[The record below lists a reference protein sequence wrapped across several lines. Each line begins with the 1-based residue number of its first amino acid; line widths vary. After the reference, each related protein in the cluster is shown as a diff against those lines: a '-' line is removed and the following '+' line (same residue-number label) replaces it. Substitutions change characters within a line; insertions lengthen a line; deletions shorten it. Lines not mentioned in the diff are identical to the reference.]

1 MKNIF
6 TLTFLALSCLSTHA
20 IASEK
25 LAGNEI
31 LAVQKGG
38 VPDKIYENNKPH
50 LRIATYNIGK
60 NEASE
65 NVADFTSLN
74 AAIKKIA
81 ADIIAVP
88 EVDNKTARSQKIDQ
102 LKTIA
107 DANNYHYA
115 FGKALDFD
123 GGEYGL
129 GILSKYKIQHTQV
142 INLPSGDAEQRVALD
157 RKSVV

>member
-74 AAIKKIA
+74 AAIKKLQPISLRFQRL
-81 ADIIAVP
+81 IIKPQEA
-88 EVDNKTARSQKIDQ
+88 KR
-102 LKTIA
+102 L
-107 DANNYHYA
+107 
-115 FGKALDFD
+115 
-123 GGEYGL
+123 
-129 GILSKYKIQHTQV
+129 
-142 INLPSGDAEQRVALD
+142 IN
-157 RKSVV
+157 

>member
-1 MKNIF
+1 MKSIF
-6 TLTFLALSCLSTHA
+6 TLTFLALACLSVNA
-20 IASEK
+20 QAVEK

-38 VPDKIYENNKPH
+38 VADKVYAENYPQLK
-50 LRIATYNIGK
+50 IATYNIGK
-60 NEASE
+60 NEASD

-74 AAIKKIA
+74 LAIKNIG

-107 DANNYHYA
+107 DANGYHYA
-115 FGKALDFD
+115 FGKALEFD
-123 GGEYGL
+123 GGEYGV
-129 GILSKYKIQHTQV
+129 GILSKYKIEHTQV
-142 INLPSGDAEQRVALD
+142 IKLPSGDAEH
-157 RKSVV
+157 